1 MVAVRGVLADASW
14 PPLSSSTTGSPVSIA
29 PLSPIDG
36 QSAKSLIDL
45 LPAHIPLA
53 RDEINGEMWVEI
65 VDQLDGPGGLLTRV
79 ADWDDLAAHSLEP
92 SVFHEAWQILP
103 AVRIFAP
110 QKMRFAF
117 IYRRSKRQDVA
128 PRLCGFFPFLESGG
142 GLRPRRWSLWEH
154 DYCYVSVP
162 LIRRGQEIDTWRAL
176 FEFFDRSPS
185 APALIDL
192 PGQVGEGPLAQAM
205 IQVLFDRRAL
215 AEHVET
221 HVRAL
226 VKSPADWMAYAA
238 SVMSTHQRREL
249 RRHWRRLTEL
259 GDLTERSLAADQGR
273 AVESW
278 IDSFLHLE
286 SLGWKGHQGTSFK
299 EANGAAEYFREI
311 TRAAYAQDRL
321 QMFGLF
327 LDGEP
332 IAMKVNFL
340 ASPGAFAFKIA
351 YDERFSKHSPG
362 VQLELENLRRLHET
376 NGVEWMD
383 SCAVPNHFMINRMW
397 KERRTIKH
405 LRVST
410 GRVAGNIEIGIRTFL
425 RSLLRSWRSLTGR
438 RPGGAAVSL
447 TQGQPTS
454 SPDHPTSAQHP
465 PDNTPQV
472 KQA

>member
-1 MVAVRGVLADASW
+1 M
-14 PPLSSSTTGSPVSIA
+14 SIA

-36 QSAKSLIDL
+36 QAAKSLVDL
-45 LPAHIPLA
+45 LPAHIPLS
-53 RDEINGEMWVEI
+53 RDEINGELWVDI
-65 VDQLDGPGGLLTRV
+65 VDQLDGPGGLLSRV
-79 ADWDDLAAHSLEP
+79 ADWDDLAAHALEP
-92 SVFHEAWQILP
+92 NVFHESWQMLP

-142 GLRPRRWSLWEH
+142 GLKPRRWSLWEH
-154 DYCYVSVP
+154 DYCYLSMP
-162 LIRRGQEIDTWRAL
+162 LIRCGQEIETWRAL
-176 FEFFDRSPS
+176 FEYIDHSSS

-205 IQVLFDRRAL
+205 VQVLFDRRAL
-215 AEHVET
+215 IEYVET

-226 VKSPADWMAYAA
+226 VKSSSDWMAYAA

-249 RRHWRRLTEL
+249 RRHWRRLAEM
-259 GDLTERSLAADQGR
+259 GDLTERSLAAGQGR
-273 AVESW
+273 AIESW
-278 IDSFLHLE
+278 IDNFLHLE
-286 SLGWKGHQGTSFK
+286 SRGWKGHQGTSFK
-299 EANGAAEYFREI
+299 EASGAAEYFREI
-311 TRAAYAQDRL
+311 TRSAYAQDRL

-332 IAMKVNFL
+332 IAMKVNFM
-340 ASPGAFAFKIA
+340 AAPGAFAFKIA
-351 YDERFSKHSPG
+351 YDERFSKYSPG

-376 NGVEWMD
+376 EGVEWMD

-405 LRVST
+405 LRIST
-410 GRVAGNIEIGIRTFL
+410 GRVVGNIEIGVRTFL

-438 RPGGAAVSL
+438 RPGAPAGL
-447 TQGQPTS
+447 PTQPQIS
-454 SPDHPTSAQHP
+454 SSSDNPSPGKQP
-465 PDNTPQV
+465 PDNTPQAH
-472 KQA
+472 QA

>member
-1 MVAVRGVLADASW
+1 M
-14 PPLSSSTTGSPVSIA
+14 SIA

-36 QSAKSLIDL
+36 QSAKSLVDL
-45 LPAHIPLA
+45 LPAQIPLA
-53 RDEINGEMWVEI
+53 RDEVNGELWVDV
-65 VDQLDGPGGLLTRV
+65 VDQLDGPGGLLSRV
-79 ADWDDLAAHSLEP
+79 TDWDDLAAHALEP
-92 SVFHEAWQILP
+92 NVFHEAWQMLP
-103 AVRIFAP
+103 AVRIFTP
-110 QKMRFAF
+110 PKMRFAF

-142 GLRPRRWSLWEH
+142 GIKPRRWSLWEH
-154 DYCYVSVP
+154 DYSYVSVP

-176 FEFFDRSPS
+176 FEYFDHSPS
-185 APALIDL
+185 PPALIDL

-215 AEHVET
+215 IEYVET

-226 VKSPADWMAYAA
+226 VKTPSDWMAYAA

-249 RRHWRRLTEL
+249 RRHWRRLTEM
-259 GDLTERSLAADQGR
+259 GDLTERSLAPNQGR

-278 IDSFLHLE
+278 INSFLHLE
-286 SLGWKGHQGTSFK
+286 SLGWKGHLGTSFK
-299 EANGAAEYFREI
+299 EADGAAEYFREI
-311 TRAAYAQDRL
+311 TRSAYSQGRL

-340 ASPGAFAFKIA
+340 ASPGSYAFKIA
-351 YDERFSKHSPG
+351 YDERYSKFSPG

-376 NGVEWMD
+376 EGVEWMD
-383 SCAVPNHFMINRMW
+383 SCASPNHFMINRMW

-410 GRVAGNIEIGIRTFL
+410 GRVVGNVEIGVRTFL

-438 RPGGAAVSL
+438 QPGAAVAPP
-447 TQGQPTS
+447 QAPTAAS
-454 SPDHPTSAQHP
+454 TEHPSSAQQP
-465 PDNTPQV
+465 PGNTPQAH
-472 KQA
+472 QA